1 MGKEAKKSL
10 DEEVNIDRA
19 AKKPFNRR
27 KFVSVFAGFSFV
39 LMALTGL
46 GMFFAPSCRVARDTS
61 WAVWGHSKDDL
72 AAVHMWF
79 GTVFVIAA
87 AYHIYLNWTA
97 LKNYFKT
104 KVGKG
109 IGLRTEWVVVLL
121 ICLAV
126 YVGTVRT
133 VWPFSSLIE
142 WKETYHRSVVSG
154 QGEHGSYGRRGGRS
168 PVAGGYGSGTAGHIE
183 PQVRLGRG
191 SSQHMEDMAATQRGR
206 GRQGGGQGQ
215 GANAPRRGMGQMTLS
230 EFCQNEG
237 VELTWAILRLRNEG
251 LAAEGT
257 MTIREI
263 ADGAGVHPSGL
274 RISKRPECWIHG
286 QFGDFAPCDGKSQI
300 RFRK

>member
-1 MGKEAKKSL
+1 MDKEEKKAL
-10 DEEVNIDRA
+10 DEEVNMGRE
-19 AKKPFNRR
+19 AKRPFDRR
-27 KFVSVFAGFSFV
+27 KFVSVFVGFSFV

-61 WAVWGHSKDDL
+61 WAIWGHSKDDL
-72 AAVHMWF
+72 GAVHVWF

-104 KVGKG
+104 KVGEG
-109 IGLRTEWVVVLL
+109 IGLRTEWVIALL

-142 WKETYHRSVVSG
+142 WKESYHHGVVSG
-154 QGEHGSYGRRGGRS
+154 QAEHGSHGRRGGSS
-168 PVAGGYGSGTAGHIE
+168 PAVGGSGSSTGGHSWNVE
-183 PQVRLGRG
+183 PQAGLGKG
-191 SSQHMEDMAATQRGR
+191 SSHGVEDIAATQRGR

-215 GANAPRRGMGQMTLS
+215 GVNAPRRGMGQMTLS
-230 EFCQNEG
+230 ELCQNEG
-237 VELTWAILRLRNEG
+237 VELTWAIGRLRGEG
-251 LAAEGT
+251 FAARGT

-263 ADGAGVHPSGL
+263 ADWAGVHPRELRDVLGL
-274 RISKRPECWIHG
+274 EGDCEHG
-286 QFGDFAPCDGKSQI
+286 DDKTTPSL
-300 RFRK
+300 

>member
-1 MGKEAKKSL
+1 MGKETKKPL
-10 DEEVNIDRA
+10 DEEVKTVRE
-19 AKKPFNRR
+19 AKRPFGRR

-61 WAVWGHSKDDL
+61 WAIWGHSKDDL
-72 AAVHMWF
+72 AAVHVWF

-104 KVGKG
+104 KVGEG
-109 IGLRTEWVVVLL
+109 IGLRTEWVVALL
-121 ICLAV
+121 ICLAI

-142 WKETYHRSVVSG
+142 WKETYHRGVVSS
-154 QGEHGSYGRRGGRS
+154 QAEYGSYGRRGGRS
-168 PVAGGYGSGTAGHIE
+168 PVVGDSGSGTGGHSWNVE
-183 PQVRLGRG
+183 PQAGLGRG
-191 SSQHMEDMAATQRGR
+191 NAQNVEDTAGIQRGR
-206 GRQGGGQGQ
+206 GGQGRGQGQ

-230 EFCQNEG
+230 EFCRNEG

-251 LAAEGT
+251 FTAQGT

-263 ADGAGVHPSGL
+263 ADGVGVHPSGL
-274 RISKRPECWIHG
+274 RDILGLET
-286 QFGDFAPCDGKSQI
+286 DCDHE
-300 RFRK
+300 

>member
-1 MGKEAKKSL
+1 MGKE
-10 DEEVNIDRA
+10 E
-19 AKKPFNRR
+19 KKPFNRR

-61 WAVWGHSKDDL
+61 WAVWGHSKEDL
-72 AAVHMWF
+72 AAVHVWF

-87 AYHIYLNWTA
+87 GYHIYLNWTA

-104 KVGKG
+104 KVGEG
-109 IGLRTEWVVVLL
+109 IGLRTEWVIALL

-142 WKETYHRSVVSG
+142 WKETYHHGVVSG
-154 QGEHGSYGRRGGRS
+154 QAEHGSHGRRGGRS
-168 PVAGGYGSGTAGHIE
+168 PAVGGSGCTESDSCNAEGQPGH
-183 PQVRLGRG
+183 GRG
-191 SSQHMEDMAATQRGR
+191 SCEDVEGESAIQTGR
-206 GRQGGGQGQ
+206 GRQGGGRGQ
-215 GANAPRRGMGQMTLS
+215 GANVTQRGMGQMTLS

-237 VELTWAILRLRNEG
+237 IKLTWAIGRLRDEG
-251 LAAEGT
+251 FAAQGT

-263 ADGAGVHPSGL
+263 ADGAGVHPRELRGILGL
-274 RISKRPECWIHG
+274 EA
-286 QFGDFAPCDGKSQI
+286 DCDH
-300 RFRK
+300 